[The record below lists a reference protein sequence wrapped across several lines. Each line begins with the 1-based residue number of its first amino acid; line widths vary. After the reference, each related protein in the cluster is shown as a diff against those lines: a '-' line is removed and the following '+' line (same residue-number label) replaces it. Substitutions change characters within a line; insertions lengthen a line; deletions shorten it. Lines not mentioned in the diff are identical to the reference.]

1 MGGQGVRGK
10 AGAGIR
16 TLNRG
21 GGPISASQ
29 LREISMRI
37 LGLISAALVFCVAQT
52 GLAFA
57 AVDDVFIV
65 ARVPVQATG
74 DSATAAKDAAQGSG
88 RRRAMDLLLRRLT
101 TEEDWKYLPGL
112 AAGRAASGAADS
124 TGKSPVAISPAG
136 LEALE
141 SGFEVYEEK
150 ASSTTYR
157 AYITYRFKPD
167 AVRRLLKQSKIPYSE
182 AQTRV
187 ALVLPVLQ
195 TDSGLYLWES
205 NNPWMAAWKS
215 RPYTHELTPMQAP
228 LGDLEDSGAISPRQA
243 LDLNPDALAVI
254 ASRYNV
260 SQVIVAHAR
269 LARKDADNQL
279 TVRLLNA
286 YRETGKAAASD
297 ILGHDAEIENDG
309 SQSQT
314 FTYAIEDD
322 DFATKVGEVL
332 AQTTLSE
339 PTGNFPGLAERSIE
353 AAIARYSSG
362 WKAKTLIDHSKEA
375 VLPVSAFFDRL
386 EDWSKIRAAL
396 IATPLVGAVQ
406 VGALSR
412 RGAEMNV
419 RVFGDP
425 AKVQVA
431 MENQGIVF
439 WTETGDRW
447 YLATPSV
454 AGKYRGRRF
463 LRSGRSGLFGAE
475 GEVLDDENGPV
486 PASVEVDE
494 DFAGEPLKDD
504 E

>member
-1 MGGQGVRGK
+1 MAIQKLIAAAVMGCAVLWG
-10 AGAGIR
+10 
-16 TLNRG
+16 
-21 GGPISASQ
+21 
-29 LREISMRI
+29 
-37 LGLISAALVFCVAQT
+37 AAL
-52 GLAFA
+52 A
-57 AVDDVFIV
+57 AADDVFIV

-74 DSATAAKDAAQGSG
+74 DSATAAKDAAQGAG
-88 RRRAMDLLLRRLT
+88 RRRAMDMLLRRLT
-101 TEEDWKYLPGL
+101 TEADWKYLPSL
-112 AAGRAASGAADS
+112 AGARPASGVEDGS
-124 TGKSPVAISPAG
+124 GKTPVEISSGG

-141 SGFEVYEEK
+141 SGFEVYDEK

-167 AVRRLLKQSKIPYSE
+167 AVRRLLKQSRIPYSE

-228 LGDLEDSGAISPRQA
+228 LGDLEDSSAISPRQA
-243 LDLNPDALAVI
+243 LDLDPQALAVI
-254 ASRYNV
+254 AARYNV

-269 LARKDADNQL
+269 LTRKDPDNQL

-286 YRETGKAAASD
+286 YRESGKAAASD
-297 ILGHDAEIENDG
+297 ILGHDAEIETDG
-309 SQSQT
+309 TQSQT
-314 FTYAIEDD
+314 FTYAIEDE

-339 PTGNFPGLAERSIE
+339 TAGNFPGLAERSIE
-353 AAIARYSSG
+353 ASIARYASG

-439 WTETGDRW
+439 WTETGERW
-447 YLATPSV
+447 FLATPAV

-463 LRSGRSGLFGAE
+463 LRSDRRGLFGAE
-475 GEVLDDENGPV
+475 GEAFETENGPV
-486 PASVEVDE
+486 PASAEVDAE
-494 DFAGEPLKDD
+494 FAGEPLKDD

>member
-1 MGGQGVRGK
+1 
-10 AGAGIR
+10 
-16 TLNRG
+16 
-21 GGPISASQ
+21 
-29 LREISMRI
+29 MRI
-37 LGLISAALVFCVAQT
+37 LRVIGAMLLSLAAGT
-52 GLAFA
+52 GLAGA
-57 AVDDVFIV
+57 ASDDVFIV
-65 ARVPVQATG
+65 ARVPVQASG
-74 DSATAAKDAAQGSG
+74 ESATAAKEAAQASG

-101 TEEDWKYLPGL
+101 TESDWQFLPGL
-112 AAGRAASGAADS
+112 AAGQPASAVADGS
-124 TGKSPVAISPAG
+124 GRTPVAISPAG

-215 RPYTHELTPMQAP
+215 RPYTHELTPMQPP
-228 LGDLEDSGAISPRQA
+228 LGDLEDSGAISARRA
-243 LDLNPDALAVI
+243 LDLDPDALAVI
-254 ASRYNV
+254 AARYDV

-269 LARKDADNQL
+269 LTRKDADNQL
-279 TVRLLNA
+279 LVRLVNA
-286 YRETGKAAASD
+286 YRETGKAAAGD
-297 ILGHDAEIENDG
+297 ILGHEAEIEADG

-314 FTYAIEDD
+314 LTYAIEDD

-332 AQTTLSE
+332 AQTTLIE
-339 PTGNFPGLAERSIE
+339 PAGNFPGLAERSIE
-353 AAIARYSSG
+353 ASIARYASG

-431 MENQGIVF
+431 MENQGVVF
-439 WTETGDRW
+439 WTETGERW
-447 YLATPSV
+447 YLATPAV

-463 LRSGRSGLFGAE
+463 LRSGRSGLFGAD
-475 GEVLDDENGPV
+475 GEALTGGDGPV
-486 PASVEVDE
+486 PASAEIDT
-494 DFAGEPLKDD
+494 DLRGEPLKDD

>member
-1 MGGQGVRGK
+1 
-10 AGAGIR
+10 
-16 TLNRG
+16 
-21 GGPISASQ
+21 
-29 LREISMRI
+29 MRI
-37 LGLISAALVFCVAQT
+37 PGVMAAALLLCVVGASA
-52 GLAFA
+52 AFA

-74 DSATAAKDAAQGSG
+74 DSATAAKGAAQGSG
-88 RRRAMDLLLRRLT
+88 RRRAMDMLLRRLT
-101 TEEDWKYLPGL
+101 TEADWQYLPAL
-112 AAGRAASGAADS
+112 AAGRPAAAAADG
-124 TGKSPVAISPAG
+124 TGKTPIALSPAG

-141 SGFEVYEEK
+141 SGFEVYDEK
-150 ASSTTYR
+150 ASSTSYR

-228 LGDLEDSGAISPRQA
+228 LGDLEDAGAISARQA
-243 LDLNPDALAVI
+243 LDLDAQALAAI

-269 LARKDADNQL
+269 LVRKDADNQL

-286 YRETGKAAASD
+286 YRETGKAAAAD
-297 ILGHDAEIENDG
+297 ILGHDAEIEADG
-309 SQSQT
+309 TQSQT
-314 FTYAIEDD
+314 FTYAIEDE
-322 DFATKVGEVL
+322 DFATRVGEVL

-339 PTGNFPGLAERSIE
+339 PAGNFPGLAERSIE

-375 VLPVSAFFDRL
+375 VLAVSAFFDRL

-439 WTETGDRW
+439 WSETGDRW
-447 YLATPSV
+447 FLATPAV

-475 GEVLDDENGPV
+475 GDVFESGDGPV
-486 PASVEVDE
+486 PANARADG

>member
-1 MGGQGVRGK
+1 
-10 AGAGIR
+10 
-16 TLNRG
+16 
-21 GGPISASQ
+21 
-29 LREISMRI
+29 MRI
-37 LGLISAALVFCVAQT
+37 PGVIAAALIFGAIQL
-52 GLAFA
+52 GAAMA

-74 DSATAAKDAAQGSG
+74 DSATVAKDAAQGSG
-88 RRRAMDLLLRRLT
+88 RRRAMDMLLRRLT
-101 TEEDWKYLPGL
+101 TEADWQYLPSL
-112 AAGRAASGAADS
+112 AAGRPASAVADGA
-124 TGKSPVAISPAG
+124 GKTPIAISPAG

-141 SGFEVYEEK
+141 SGFEVYDEK
-150 ASSTTYR
+150 ASSTSYR

-167 AVRRLLKQSKIPYSE
+167 AVRRLLKQSRIPYSE

-228 LGDLEDSGAISPRQA
+228 LGDLEDSAAITPRQA
-243 LDLNPDALAVI
+243 LELNPDALAVI
-254 ASRYNV
+254 AARYNV

-269 LARKDADNQL
+269 LVRKDPDNQL

-286 YRETGKAAASD
+286 YRESGKAAANE
-297 ILGHDAEIENDG
+297 ILGHDAEIESDG
-309 SQSQT
+309 TQSQI
-314 FTYAIEDD
+314 FTYAIEDE

-339 PTGNFPGLAERSIE
+339 PAGNFPGLAERSIE

-375 VLPVSAFFDRL
+375 VLAVSAFFDRL

-419 RVFGDP
+419 RIFGDP

-439 WTETGDRW
+439 WSETGERW
-447 YLATPSV
+447 FLATPAV

-475 GEVLDDENGPV
+475 GEVLEDENGPV
-486 PASVEVDE
+486 PANAVVDE
-494 DFAGEPLKDD
+494 SFVGKPLKDD

>member
-1 MGGQGVRGK
+1 
-10 AGAGIR
+10 
-16 TLNRG
+16 
-21 GGPISASQ
+21 
-29 LREISMRI
+29 MRI
-37 LGLISAALVFCVAQT
+37 LGVIVAALVFCATQP
-52 GLAFA
+52 GAALAA
-57 AVDDVFIV
+57 ADDVFIV
-65 ARVPVQATG
+65 ARVPVQASG
-74 DSATAAKDAAQGSG
+74 DSATAAKNIAQNAG

-101 TEEDWKYLPGL
+101 TEADWKYLPSL
-112 AAGRAASGAADS
+112 AGGAPAAAAPDGAGKTPIEISSAA
-124 TGKSPVAISPAG
+124 
-136 LEALE
+136 LEGLE
-141 SGFEVYEEK
+141 SGFEVYGEK
-150 ASSTTYR
+150 ASSTSYR
-157 AYITYRFKPD
+157 AHITYRFKPD
-167 AVRRLLKQSKIPYSE
+167 AVRRLLKVSKIPYSE

-205 NNPWMAAWKS
+205 NNPWMAAWKA

-228 LGDLEDSGAISPRQA
+228 LGDLEDSSAISPRRA
-243 LDLNPDALAVI
+243 LDLNAGALAVI
-254 ASRYNV
+254 AARYNV

-269 LARKDADNQL
+269 LTRKDADSQL

-286 YRETGKAAASD
+286 YRESGKATASD
-297 ILGHDAEIENDG
+297 ILGHDAEIETDG
-309 SQSQT
+309 TQSQT
-314 FTYAIEDD
+314 FTYAIEDE

-332 AQTTLSE
+332 AQTSLSE
-339 PTGNFPGLAERSIE
+339 PAGNFPGLAERSIE

-439 WTETGDRW
+439 WTETGERW
-447 YLATPSV
+447 YLATPAV

-463 LRSGRSGLFGAE
+463 LRTDRGGLFSAE
-475 GEVLDDENGPV
+475 GETLVDENGPV
-486 PASVEVDE
+486 PVSAEVD
-494 DFAGEPLKDD
+494 DAFAGEPLKDD

>member
-1 MGGQGVRGK
+1 
-10 AGAGIR
+10 
-16 TLNRG
+16 
-21 GGPISASQ
+21 
-29 LREISMRI
+29 MRI
-37 LGLISAALVFCVAQT
+37 LGVIAAALVFCASQTAVA
-52 GLAFA
+52 LA

-65 ARVPVQATG
+65 ARVPVQSSG
-74 DSATAAKDAAQGSG
+74 ESATAAKNNAQSAG
-88 RRRAMDLLLRRLT
+88 RRRAMDMLLRRLT
-101 TEEDWKYLPGL
+101 TDADWQYLPTL
-112 AAGRAASGAADS
+112 AAGRPAAAIADGSGKAPVEISSAA
-124 TGKSPVAISPAG
+124 

-141 SGFEVYEEK
+141 SGFEVYDEK

-195 TDSGLYLWES
+195 TDSGIYLWES
-205 NNPWMAAWKS
+205 NNPWMAAWKA

-228 LGDLEDSGAISPRQA
+228 LGDLEDSSAISPRQA
-243 LDLNPDALAVI
+243 LDLSADALAVI
-254 ASRYNV
+254 AARYNV

-279 TVRLLNA
+279 TVRLVNA
-286 YRETGKAAASD
+286 YRESGKAAAAE
-297 ILGHDAEIENDG
+297 ILGHDAEIESDG
-309 SQSQT
+309 TQSQT
-314 FTYAIEDD
+314 FTYAIEDE

-332 AQTTLSE
+332 AQTTLAE
-339 PTGNFPGLAERSIE
+339 PVGNFPGLAERAIE
-353 AAIARYSSG
+353 ASIARYSSG
-362 WKAKTLIDHSKEA
+362 WKVKTLIDHSKEA

-439 WTETGDRW
+439 WTETGERW
-447 YLATPSV
+447 FLATPPV

-463 LRSGRSGLFGAE
+463 LRSERRGLLGAD
-475 GEVLDDENGPV
+475 GEALEPESGPV
-486 PASVEVDE
+486 PASADA
-494 DFAGEPLKDD
+494 DDIFAGEPLKDD

>member
-1 MGGQGVRGK
+1 MIQRV
-10 AGAGIR
+10 IV
-16 TLNRG
+16 
-21 GGPISASQ
+21 
-29 LREISMRI
+29 
-37 LGLISAALVFCVAQT
+37 AALVFCAT
-52 GLAFA
+52 LSGAALA

-74 DSATAAKDAAQGSG
+74 DSATSAKDAAQSAG
-88 RRRAMDLLLRRLT
+88 RRRAMDMLLRRLT
-101 TEEDWKYLPGL
+101 TEEDWKLLPSL
-112 AAGRAASGAADS
+112 AAGRPAAEAAG
-124 TGKSPVAISPAG
+124 TAGKSPVSISPAG

-141 SGFEVYEEK
+141 SGFEVYDEK

-195 TDSGLYLWES
+195 TDGGLYLWES

-228 LGDLEDSGAISPRQA
+228 LGDLEDTRSISPRQA
-243 LDLNPDALAVI
+243 LDLDANALGVI
-254 ASRYNV
+254 AARYNV

-269 LARKDADNQL
+269 LVRKDADNQL

-286 YRETGKAAASD
+286 FRESGKAAASD
-297 ILGHDAEIENDG
+297 LLGDEAVPETDGAENE
-309 SQSQT
+309 T
-314 FTYAIEDD
+314 FTYAIEDE

-332 AQTTLSE
+332 AQTTLAE
-339 PTGNFPGLAERSIE
+339 PVGNFPGLAERAIE

-431 MENQGIVF
+431 MENQGVVF
-439 WTETGDRW
+439 WTETGERW
-447 YLATPSV
+447 FLATPSV

-463 LRSGRSGLFGAE
+463 LRSGRSGLFGAD
-475 GEVLDDENGPV
+475 GEALDNGDGPV
-486 PASVEVDE
+486 PASAVVDE
-494 DFAGEPLKDD
+494 AFAGEPLKGDD
-504 E
+504 